1 MTTLTRGIP
10 VSVHGAIE
18 AFAGPA
24 VMVAPFVFDFGQ
36 LTTVVAVTF
45 GALLLTIAFQTE
57 TPNRTLPLSALA
69 GFEYVLAMALI
80 AIGIGIG
87 LAGFTAGE
95 SVFLVG
101 VGAAQVAL
109 TAATRFSAPRG
120 A

>member
-1 MTTLTRGIP
+1 MTLTRGIP

-24 VMVAPFVFDFGQ
+24 IMVAPFVFDFGP
-36 LTTVVAVTF
+36 LATVVAVAL
-45 GALLLTIAFQTE
+45 GALLLTIAFQAE
-57 TPNRTLPLSALA
+57 TPNRTVPLSALA
-69 GFEYVLAMALI
+69 GFEYMLAMAAI

-87 LAGFTAGE
+87 LAGYAVSE

-109 TAATRFSAPRG
+109 TAATRFSAPRS